1 MTVKQLIERLQE
13 LPEDYN
19 IHWYGGLVEGDPV
32 FEVKKD
38 YVDADFDLNYYSID
52 Y

>member
-1 MTVKQLIERLQE
+1 MTVKQLIGRLQE

-19 IHWYGGLVEGDPV
+19 IHWYGGPIEGDPV
-32 FEVKKD
+32 FEVVKD
-38 YVDADFDLNYYSID
+38 CVEADFDLNNDSVD